1 MTSSNLSV
9 VLINLCLYVTGWDRG
24 AKLNNILE
32 GKLLYLQS
40 GKILYLKDTI
50 CKQIKFLRTHLCFMN
65 DGVV

>member
-40 GKILYLKDTI
+40 GKILYLNK
-50 CKQIKFLRTHLCFMN
+50 
-65 DGVV
+65 